1 MEELQANQNFQIYTV
16 KQLIVL
22 NDRASKKIFNLT
34 LADIQDWIAQQD
46 TVDFIEILQH
56 KKLGKVLSPH
66 ETFCRRRNFHHL
78 RAAWPIPLRG
88 SVRGNLWILFWQRN
102 HKTTP
107 AIIYRAITGKVE
119 KGSDAE
125 PSKKQLA
132 DIFGAFELLMRLQLN
147 YDMSN
152 YCQTTGC
159 NDGKPITLISAL
171 LSCRMLKSST
181 VNGKDTSVIELLG
194 ESSLLLSAQLKN
206 NQFLIYNNSLLDV
219 PNMNNSRM
227 NIAAKHYGMRRVQES
242 SLHRQMS
249 PTIKL
254 ADYFNKL
261 RIENA
266 HAQVKKDAREVL
278 VTFFEHLQA
287 KGVIKS
293 FELTKRGNAFD
304 ALHFTPCKIAKK
316 VKSKR

>member
-1 MEELQANQNFQIYTV
+1 MADSKTNFQIYPA
-16 KQLIVL
+16 KQLIVP

-34 LADIQDWIAQQD
+34 LDDLQDWIAQHKSIG
-46 TVDFIEILQH
+46 FLEIQRH
-56 KKLGKVLSPH
+56 KKFGEIISPIQLFVDD
-66 ETFCRRRNFHHL
+66 ETFTISEPLDQFHCAVL
-78 RAAWPIPLRG
+78 CAGISELYF
-88 SVRGNLWILFWQRN
+88 GNHQ
-102 HKTTP
+102 TTP
-107 AIIYRAITGKVE
+107 AITYRAITGKV
-119 KGSDAE
+119 GDNDAN
-125 PSKKQLA
+125 PSKNQLA
-132 DIFGAFELLMRLQLN
+132 DILSAFELLMRLQMN

-152 YCQTTGC
+152 YCLTTGC
-159 NDGKPITLISAL
+159 NDGKPITLISSL
-171 LSCRMLKSST
+171 LPCRMLKSST
-181 VNGKDTSVIELLG
+181 ANGKDTSVIELLG
-194 ESSLLLSAQLKN
+194 ESPLLLSAQIKN
-206 NQFLIYNNSLLDV
+206 NQVLTYDNSLLNV
-219 PNMNNSRM
+219 RNMNNSRM
-227 NIAAKHYGMRRVQES
+227 NIGAKHYAMRRVQES

-293 FELTKRGNAFD
+293 FELTKKGNAFD
-304 ALHFTPCKIAKK
+304 ALQFTPCKTAKK

>member
-1 MEELQANQNFQIYTV
+1 MEELQAKQNFQIYPA
-16 KQLIVL
+16 KQLIVP

-46 TVDFIEILQH
+46 TINFIEILQH
-56 KKLGKVLSPH
+56 KKCGKVLSPMKLFVDD
-66 ETFCRRRNFHHL
+66 ESFTISEPLDQFHCAVL
-78 RAAWPIPLRG
+78 CAGISELYF
-88 SVRGNLWILFWQRN
+88 GNHQ
-102 HKTTP
+102 TTP

-119 KGSDAE
+119 KGSEAE

-132 DIFGAFELLMRLQLN
+132 DILAAFELLMRLQMN

-152 YCQTTGC
+152 YCLTTGC
-159 NDGKPITLISAL
+159 NDGKPITLISSL
-171 LSCRMLKSST
+171 LPCRMLKSST
-181 VNGKDTSVIELLG
+181 ANGKDTSVIELLG
-194 ESSLLLSAQLKN
+194 ESPLLLSAQIKN
-206 NQFLIYNNSLLDV
+206 NQVLMYNNSLLDV

-261 RIENA
+261 HIENA

-304 ALHFTPCKIAKK
+304 ALHFTPCKTAKK
-316 VKSKR
+316 VKFKR

>member
-1 MEELQANQNFQIYTV
+1 MEELQANQNFQIYPA
-16 KQLIVL
+16 KQLIVP

-34 LADIQDWIAQQD
+34 LADLQDWIAQQD

-56 KKLGKVLSPH
+56 KKLGKILSPMKLFVED
-66 ETFCRRRNFHHL
+66 ETFTISEPLDQFHCAVL
-78 RAAWPIPLRG
+78 CAGISELYF
-88 SVRGNLWILFWQRN
+88 GNHQ
-102 HKTTP
+102 TTP

-119 KGSDAE
+119 KGAEAE

-132 DIFGAFELLMRLQLN
+132 DILEAIELLMRLQMK

-159 NDGKPITLISAL
+159 NDGKPITLISSL
-171 LSCRMLKSST
+171 LPCRMLKSST
-181 VNGKDTSVIELLG
+181 ANGKDTSVIELLG
-194 ESSLLLSAQLKN
+194 ESPLLLSAQIKN
-206 NQFLIYNNSLLDV
+206 NQLLMYNNSLLDV

-304 ALHFTPCKIAKK
+304 ALHFTPCKTAKK
-316 VKSKR
+316 VKFKR

>member
-1 MEELQANQNFQIYTV
+1 MADSKTNFQIYPA
-16 KQLIVL
+16 KQLIVP

-34 LADIQDWIAQQD
+34 LDDLQDWIAQHKSI
-46 TVDFIEILQH
+46 DFLEIQRH
-56 KKLGKVLSPH
+56 KKFGEIISPIQLFVDD
-66 ETFCRRRNFHHL
+66 ETFTISEPLDQFHCAVL
-78 RAAWPIPLRG
+78 CAGISELYF
-88 SVRGNLWILFWQRN
+88 GNHQ
-102 HKTTP
+102 TTP
-107 AIIYRAITGKVE
+107 AITYRAITGKV
-119 KGSDAE
+119 GDNDAN
-125 PSKKQLA
+125 PSKNQLA
-132 DIFGAFELLMRLQLN
+132 DILSAFELLMRLQMN

-152 YCQTTGC
+152 YCLTTGC
-159 NDGKPITLISAL
+159 NDGKPITLISSL
-171 LSCRMLKSST
+171 LPCRMLKSST
-181 VNGKDTSVIELLG
+181 ANGKDTSVIELLG
-194 ESSLLLSAQLKN
+194 ESPLLLSAQIKN
-206 NQFLIYNNSLLDV
+206 NQVLTYDNSLLNV
-219 PNMNNSRM
+219 RNMNNSRM
-227 NIAAKHYGMRRVQES
+227 NIGAKHYAMRRVQES

-293 FELTKRGNAFD
+293 FELTKKGNAFD
-304 ALHFTPCKIAKK
+304 ALQFTPCKTAKK

>member
-1 MEELQANQNFQIYTV
+1 MADSKTNFQIYPA
-16 KQLIVL
+16 KQLIVP

-34 LADIQDWIAQQD
+34 LDDLQDWIAQHKSI
-46 TVDFIEILQH
+46 DFLEIQRH
-56 KKLGKVLSPH
+56 KKFGEIISPIQLFVDD
-66 ETFCRRRNFHHL
+66 ETFTISEPLDQFHCAVL
-78 RAAWPIPLRG
+78 CAGISELYF
-88 SVRGNLWILFWQRN
+88 GNHQ
-102 HKTTP
+102 TTP
-107 AIIYRAITGKVE
+107 AITYRAITGKV
-119 KGSDAE
+119 GDNDAN
-125 PSKKQLA
+125 PSKNQLA
-132 DIFGAFELLMRLQLN
+132 DILSAFELLMRLQMN

-152 YCQTTGC
+152 YCLTTGC
-159 NDGKPITLISAL
+159 NDGKPITLISSL
-171 LSCRMLKSST
+171 LPCRMLKSST
-181 VNGKDTSVIELLG
+181 ANGKDTSVIELLG
-194 ESSLLLSAQLKN
+194 ESPLLLSAQIKN
-206 NQFLIYNNSLLDV
+206 NQVLTYDNSLLNV
-219 PNMNNSRM
+219 RNMNNSRM
-227 NIAAKHYGMRRVQES
+227 NIGAKHYAMRRVQES

-304 ALHFTPCKIAKK
+304 ALHFTPCKTAKK
-316 VKSKR
+316 VKFKR

>member
-1 MEELQANQNFQIYTV
+1 MADSKNNFQIYPA
-16 KQLIVL
+16 KQLIVP

-34 LADIQDWIAQQD
+34 LDDLQDWIAQHKSI
-46 TVDFIEILQH
+46 DFLEIQRH
-56 KKLGKVLSPH
+56 KKFGEIISPIQLFVDD
-66 ETFCRRRNFHHL
+66 ETFTISEPLDQFHCAVL
-78 RAAWPIPLRG
+78 CAGISELYF
-88 SVRGNLWILFWQRN
+88 GNHQ
-102 HKTTP
+102 TTP
-107 AIIYRAITGKVE
+107 AITYRAITGKV
-119 KGSDAE
+119 GDNDAN
-125 PSKKQLA
+125 PSKNQLA
-132 DIFGAFELLMRLQLN
+132 DILSAFELLMRLQMN

-152 YCQTTGC
+152 YCLTTGC
-159 NDGKPITLISAL
+159 NDGKPITLISSL
-171 LSCRMLKSST
+171 LPCRMLKSST
-181 VNGKDTSVIELLG
+181 ANGKDTSVIELLG
-194 ESSLLLSAQLKN
+194 ESPLLLSAQIKN
-206 NQFLIYNNSLLDV
+206 NQVLTYDNSLLNV
-219 PNMNNSRM
+219 RNMNNSRM
-227 NIAAKHYGMRRVQES
+227 NIGAKHYAMRRVQES

-304 ALHFTPCKIAKK
+304 ALHFTPCKTAKK
-316 VKSKR
+316 VKFKR